1 MIEVADILREHF
13 PDFLASYSIP
23 YEQYK
28 AVNALINCRTAALGA
43 HIDTCDSCGHE
54 SQSYNSCRNRHCPKC
69 QQSQTD
75 KWLSKRQESLLDVPY
90 FHTVFTVPNTLYPF
104 MLSNQAFAYNLLF
117 KAASETLLEVA
128 ASDKFLGAKIG
139 FTAVLHTWGQNL
151 AYHPHLHCIVMGGG
165 LDSTGT
171 QFVKSRKDYF
181 LPVKV
186 LSKVFRGKFIF
197 HLQKALENPLI
208 AFLLPSSSVPQVDY
222 FPKLIKSLYK
232 HDWVVYTKPTFD
244 HPQAVLKY
252 LSHYTHRIAIS
263 NTRIISLKAGM
274 VTFYYKDYKD
284 NSKRKTMT
292 LTAVEFIRRF
302 LMHILP
308 TSFVKILHY
317 GLLYNRSSKE
327 NLKRYRK
334 LLGISCSLYS
344 LLTQDKGPGLYKYPT
359 CKKGYMHF
367 SQTLKRG
374 PTPC

>member
-13 PDFLASYSIP
+13 PDFLACYKIP

-43 HIDTCDSCGHE
+43 HANICDSCGHE
-54 SQSYNSCRNRHCPKC
+54 SLSYNSCRNRHCPKC

-75 KWLSKRQESLLDVPY
+75 KWLLKRQESLLDVPY

-128 ASDKFLGAKIG
+128 ASNKFLGAKIG
-139 FTAVLHTWGQNL
+139 FTSVLHTWGQNL

-165 LDSTGT
+165 LDSTKSH
-171 QFVKSRKDYF
+171 FVKSHKDYF

-186 LSKVFRGKFIF
+186 LSKVFRGKLIS
-197 HLQKALENPLI
+197 HLKKASENPLI
-208 AFLLPSSSVPQVDY
+208 TFTQPSSSVPQADY

-232 HDWVVYTKPTFD
+232 HDWVVYAKPTFD

-252 LSHYTHRIAIS
+252 LSRYTHRIAIS
-263 NTRIISLKAGM
+263 NTRIISLEAGI

-284 NSKRKTMT
+284 KSKRKTMT

-308 TSFVKILHY
+308 TGFVKIRHY
-317 GLLYNRSSKE
+317 GLLCNRSSKE
-327 NLKRYRK
+327 NLKRCRK
-334 LLGISCSLYS
+334 LLGISCFLYS
-344 LLTQDKGPGLYKYPT
+344 LLTQDKGPGLYNCPS
-359 CKKGYMHF
+359 CKKGHMHF
-367 SQTLKRG
+367 SHTLKKSPMR
-374 PTPC
+374 C

>member
-13 PDFLASYSIP
+13 SDFLACYNIP

-43 HIDTCDSCGHE
+43 HVDACDSCGHE

-69 QQSQTD
+69 QQSQTN
-75 KWLSKRQESLLDVPY
+75 KWLLKQQESLLDVPY

-104 MLSNQAFAYNLLF
+104 MLANQAFAYNLLF

-128 ASDKFLGAKIG
+128 ASNNFLGAKIG
-139 FTAVLHTWGQNL
+139 FTSVLHTWGQNL
-151 AYHPHLHCIVMGGG
+151 AFHPHLHCIVMGGG
-165 LDSTGT
+165 LDPTGT

-197 HLQKALENPLI
+197 HLKKALENPLI
-208 AFLLPSSSVPQVDY
+208 AFALPSSSVPQVGY

-232 HDWVVYTKPTFD
+232 HDWVVYAKPTFD

-284 NSKRKTMT
+284 KSTRKTMT

-308 TSFVKILHY
+308 MNFVKIRHY
-317 GLLYNRSSKE
+317 GLLCNRSGKE
-327 NLKRYRK
+327 NLKRCRK
-334 LLGISCSLYS
+334 LLGISESLYRLLVNNKATS
-344 LLTQDKGPGLYKYPT
+344 LYHCPS
-359 CKKGYMHF
+359 CKKGHMHF
-367 SQTLKRG
+367 SRTLPKTSMR
-374 PTPC
+374 C